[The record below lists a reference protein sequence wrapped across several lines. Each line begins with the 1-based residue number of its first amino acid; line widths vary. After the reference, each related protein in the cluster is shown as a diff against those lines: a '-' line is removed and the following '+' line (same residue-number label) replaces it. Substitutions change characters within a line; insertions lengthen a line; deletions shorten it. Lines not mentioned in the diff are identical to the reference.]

1 MNGVGK
7 LRLKEHF
14 LMFLKKLKH
23 RDLLGIPQSR
33 LETDESFLFYF
44 YFYLF
49 IYRKTG
55 NFIQNLKK
63 QVYFGENLALRNKNY
78 LQSKQRNQ

>member
-23 RDLLGIPQSR
+23 RDLLGIPQTW
-33 LETDESFLFYF
+33 LETDESDFFFFYF
-44 YFYLF
+44 F
-49 IYRKTG
+49 IYGKTG

-63 QVYFGENLALRNKNY
+63 QVYFGENLALRNKNS
-78 LQSKQRNQ
+78 LQSK

>member
-63 QVYFGENLALRNKNY
+63 QVYFGENLTIRNKNS